1 TTLQKINASGIV
13 SENASVMSNAIAPAA
28 VTNINQQS
36 HRSYRQSEC
45 YMDSIDK
52 ITRQFEQT
60 QYVSS
65 PTNRKPS
72 NNIQGNKEVSKAIN
86 SNQKNLLDDYDEVTY
101 AETNGATWTVSANAY
116 DDYETD
122 DFSAISNT
130 QKIEDKPNM
139 KNTNSTNQRNQSNR
153 RNDKNLTEN
162 KTIINQDMAASKRI
176 FNVALKSMFQNT
188 HLNQRQVVHSIS
200 PVKNQKKDAFYDWL
214 CSSSTEQSLWSNDIY
229 RKALLQYID
238 AQMSLNKWEDS
249 SRIDR
254 RLTDLKLIFEFN
266 SKCTS
271 SSCHPFIVSPPNL
284 QHTINRDKIRSYFD
298 LGCGD
303 GSITAAIGAYLGL
316 NKEYIFGSDIYEGQ
330 SKNITFIKV
339 DESQSTINLPDNSI
353 DLITSFV
360 TFHHISQIE
369 KTITELFRILRSGGY
384 LILRE
389 HNCKNDRSLA
399 AKYLNFVHAIMMI
412 ARVGEFA
419 TSSND
424 LHNENQQV
432 LNRDYNNTID
442 DWMEQKSHI
451 IEYIKTISYRSCDEL
466 REKLEN
472 TGFHLLA
479 TFFYGASG
487 SNPQNLFYA
496 VYQLNDKLKM
506 YGE

>member
-1 TTLQKINASGIV
+1 
-13 SENASVMSNAIAPAA
+13 
-28 VTNINQQS
+28 
-36 HRSYRQSEC
+36 
-45 YMDSIDK
+45 
-52 ITRQFEQT
+52 
-60 QYVSS
+60 
-65 PTNRKPS
+65 
-72 NNIQGNKEVSKAIN
+72 
-86 SNQKNLLDDYDEVTY
+86 
-101 AETNGATWTVSANAY
+101 
-116 DDYETD
+116 
-122 DFSAISNT
+122 
-130 QKIEDKPNM
+130 
-139 KNTNSTNQRNQSNR
+139 
-153 RNDKNLTEN
+153 
-162 KTIINQDMAASKRI
+162 
-176 FNVALKSMFQNT
+176 
-188 HLNQRQVVHSIS
+188 
-200 PVKNQKKDAFYDWL
+200 
-214 CSSSTEQSLWSNDIY
+214 
-229 RKALLQYID
+229 
-238 AQMSLNKWEDS
+238 MSLNKWEDS
-249 SRIDR
+249 SRINR

-266 SKCTS
+266 SKCT

-284 QHTINRDKIRSYFD
+284 QHTINRDRIRSYFD

-330 SKNITFIKV
+330 SKDITFIKV

-419 TSSND
+419 TSLND

-432 LNRDYNNTID
+432 LNRDYNNIID